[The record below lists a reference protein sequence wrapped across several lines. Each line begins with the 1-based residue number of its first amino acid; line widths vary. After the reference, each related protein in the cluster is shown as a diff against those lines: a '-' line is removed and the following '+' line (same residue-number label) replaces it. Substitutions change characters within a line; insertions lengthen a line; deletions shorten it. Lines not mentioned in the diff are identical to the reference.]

1 MAWAAKASASMSW
14 TSTGTEATAMTAP
27 ERPAGV
33 GEGELVAVGRIG
45 KAHGLR
51 GEVAVE
57 AWSDDPAGRFAV
69 GVVLRAQKTGQAW
82 VVEAA
87 RLHGDRWLVS
97 FAGVP
102 DRTSAEALRGT
113 VLVMPASQRP
123 PIDDPDEFYDSD
135 LVGLEAR
142 DPDGAPLGAVTEVV
156 HSAGGVHLVLARPV
170 DNAADAHADA
180 PAPGADTGAGAGA
193 VREHLVPFVG
203 SIVPRVDLEAGM
215 LIIDAPAGLFDL

>member
-1 MAWAAKASASMSW
+1 MTASA
-14 TSTGTEATAMTAP
+14 
-27 ERPAGV
+27 RPAGADD
-33 GEGELVAVGRIG
+33 GELVAVGRIG

-57 AWSDDPAGRFAV
+57 AWSDDPDRRFAA

-97 FAGVP
+97 FGGVQ
-102 DRTSAEALRGT
+102 DRTAAEALRGT
-113 VLVMPASQRP
+113 VLLMPASQRP

-135 LVGLEAR
+135 LVGLQAR
-142 DPDGAPLGAVTEVV
+142 DPGGAPLGAVTEVV

-170 DNAADAHADA
+170 A
-180 PAPGADTGAGAGA
+180 AGASADVGDADMGA
-193 VREHLVPFVG
+193 VREHLVPFVT
-203 SIVPRVDLEAGM
+203 SIVPLVDLEAGV
-215 LIIDAPAGLFDL
+215 LVIDAPAGLFDL